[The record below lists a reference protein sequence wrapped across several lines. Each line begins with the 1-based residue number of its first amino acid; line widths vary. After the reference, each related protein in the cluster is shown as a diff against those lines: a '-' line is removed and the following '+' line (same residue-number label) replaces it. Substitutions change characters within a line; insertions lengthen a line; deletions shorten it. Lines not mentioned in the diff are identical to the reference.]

1 VAFAGPVRVAE
12 IVGAVRSITTVFA
25 DAIALGPVVVVP
37 VTEFAFSRSIRAP
50 SVQPETVTVK
60 VVPEEAE
67 TFVELQDALPP
78 YSKSDA
84 AIPVTDCDII
94 KE

>member
-1 VAFAGPVRVAE
+1 
-12 IVGAVRSITTVFA
+12 
-25 DAIALGPVVVVP
+25 
-37 VTEFAFSRSIRAP
+37 
-50 SVQPETVTVK
+50 VQPETVTVK

-84 AIPVTDCDII
+84 AIPVTDCDMIN
-94 KE
+94 E